1 MTGFAKRIEI
11 ATYAGSEQE
20 RRREFAPYRD
30 VLHKDEVAGH
40 SNRLSGIGMLAAF
53 LVFSAVTVAI
63 SRGQAGIVA
72 NYKITPESLLV
83 VAWSLQGAAALLFFV
98 LAVRWLRA
106 D

>member
-1 MTGFAKRIEI
+1 MTGFAKRVEI
-11 ATYAGSEQE
+11 ATYAGSEQD

-30 VLHKDEVAGH
+30 VLHKQEVG
-40 SNRLSGIGMLAAF
+40 SPNNLLSKIGMLAAF
-53 LVFSAVTVAI
+53 LIFSGVAVAI